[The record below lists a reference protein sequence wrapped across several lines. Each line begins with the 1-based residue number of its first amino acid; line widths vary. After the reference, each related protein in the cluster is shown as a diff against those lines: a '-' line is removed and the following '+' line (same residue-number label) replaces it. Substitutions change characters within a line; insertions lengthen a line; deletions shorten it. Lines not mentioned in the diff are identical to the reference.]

1 MSTMRFTSFKFMLL
15 SLLVLALSPYVN
27 AKDTNTKIDLR
38 TQYRGSD
45 IEPDNLYPQ
54 VKLITSLGEITIE
67 LNRIK
72 APITVNNFLWLTTN
86 KEFDNTIFHRV
97 IKNFVVQGGGV
108 TPEMTQKDDDYLIV
122 NESGN
127 GLSND
132 YGTIAMAR
140 ESEAHSASRQFY
152 FNMKQSGNRN
162 LNPNPRRWGYTVFG
176 EVISGI
182 EVLEKISQVYVGTD
196 SKKGWANVPLTK
208 VYLKSALLISQ

>member
-1 MSTMRFTSFKFMLL
+1 MRFTSFKFMLL
-15 SLLVLALSPYVN
+15 SLLILAVSPYVN

-140 ESEAHSASRQFY
+140 TSDPHSATSQF
-152 FNMKQSGNRN
+152 FIN
-162 LNPNPRRWGYTVFG
+162 LKDNDFLDKKNAPDGWGYCVFG
-176 EVISGI
+176 EVTEGI
-182 EVLEKISQVYVGTD
+182 DIVEKIGAAVTGNKAGHSDVPIETIVID
-196 SKKGWANVPLTK
+196 SVEILTE
-208 VYLKSALLISQ
+208 